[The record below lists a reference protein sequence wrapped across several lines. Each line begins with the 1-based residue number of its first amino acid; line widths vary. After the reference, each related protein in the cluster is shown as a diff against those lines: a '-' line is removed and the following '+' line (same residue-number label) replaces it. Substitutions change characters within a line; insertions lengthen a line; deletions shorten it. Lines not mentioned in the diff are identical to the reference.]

1 MHVDPP
7 KVVIVGRTNVGK
19 STLFNR
25 LIEKNKSLVSNI
37 PGTTRDRF
45 EADCIWRA
53 QVVRMVDTGGL
64 DRETV
69 DEIEEQIATQARLA
83 IEQAD
88 VLLFVVDLQ
97 AGLQEEDRLL
107 AKELV
112 KAKQPVI
119 VVGNKADN
127 LDMMAGAHEKEWH
140 NWPLDAPM
148 PISAARG
155 TGTGDLLDEV
165 YDELNRIGQPPVSI
179 SDIAATMVAVV
190 GRPNVGKSSLL
201 NAALGQN
208 RFITSDRAHTTREPN
223 DTHITV
229 DGRDYILIDTAGIRK
244 MGRIYKGKSKLEITG
259 VERSK
264 RAAQKAHVI
273 LFVLDVS
280 KRITGQDKHLAGM
293 VEDSGASVI
302 IIANKWDLI
311 PDKETNTINEYE
323 EYIRAHLPQL
333 DWAPIVFT
341 SAHTGKRVPHV
352 FDVIDHV
359 FQNRFTQLDNLEAKT
374 FISRA
379 IARHKPSRGKG
390 VAHPQIKS
398 FVQEGVN
405 PPSFALRINQRRI
418 DTLNVSYLRFLEN
431 LLRKF
436 YSFDGTPIR
445 IKVIAKKKS
454 HTTGAPIQSNKPKG
468 HGTYRGAR

>member
-25 LIEKNKSLVSNI
+25 LIESNKTLVSNV

-97 AGLQEEDRLL
+97 SGLQEDDRLL
-107 AKELV
+107 AKEFM

-127 LDMMAGAHEKEWH
+127 LAMMAGVHEKEWH
-140 NWPLDAPM
+140 NWPLAAPM
-148 PISAARG
+148 PVSAVRG
-155 TGTGDLLDEV
+155 TGTGDLLDAV
-165 YDELNRIGQPPVSI
+165 YNELTRIGKPPVPI
-179 SDIAATMVAVV
+179 SDIVATRVAVI
-190 GRPNVGKSSLL
+190 GRPNVGKSSFL
-201 NAALGQN
+201 NSALGQN
-208 RFITSDRAHTTREPN
+208 RFITSPTAHTTREPN
-223 DTHITV
+223 DTHVTI

-244 MGRIYKGKSKLEITG
+244 MSRVYKGKSKLEITG

-264 RAAQKAHVI
+264 RAAKKADVV
-273 LFVLDVS
+273 LFVLDIS
-280 KRITGQDKHLAGM
+280 KRIRSQDKHLAGM
-293 VEDSGASVI
+293 VEASGSSTI

-311 PDKETNTINEYE
+311 ADKDTNTINEYE

-333 DWAPIVFT
+333 SWAPIVFT
-341 SAHTGKRVPHV
+341 SAHTGKRVGHV
-352 FDVIDHV
+352 FDVIDQV

-405 PPSFALRINQRRI
+405 PPVFALRINQRRV

-431 LLRKF
+431 LMRKF
-436 YSFDGTPIR
+436 YPFDGTPIR

-454 HTTGAPIQSNKPKG
+454 HTTGPSIESNKLKQ